1 MSEHFEISSE
11 PKSKEIWIN
20 CEAFRAHIFLSK
32 MEQIWELFLDEM
44 ALQRR
49 LREGNCCWEIS
60 LIISFGLNNFEYWTR
75 SSCSAPTPAPRS
87 LKPSL
92 NYPLQTW
99 CGLSNWFVKLKLILW
114 VNNNKNAGWTLIKLM
129 SVGKHHNRSCTVYFL
144 NRVFAVFAVNFMQL
158 TDYLS
163 NFEIKFS
170 SSSAFLRCSFP
181 NFLLLS
187 LES

>member
-1 MSEHFEISSE
+1 
-11 PKSKEIWIN
+11 
-20 CEAFRAHIFLSK
+20 
-32 MEQIWELFLDEM
+32 M
-44 ALQRR
+44 ASQKR
-49 LREGNCCWEIS
+49 LREGNCCREIS
-60 LIISFGLNNFEYWTR
+60 LMIGFSINNFEYWTR
-75 SSCSAPTPAPRS
+75 PGPPSCSSPPLPPVLWS
-87 LKPSL
+87 HPSIIC
-92 NYPLQTW
+92 PLQTW

-114 VNNNKNAGWTLIKLM
+114 VNNKKNAGWTLIKLM
-129 SVGKHHNRSCTVYFL
+129 SVGKHHNTSGPAQFIFWTEFL
-144 NRVFAVFAVNFMQL
+144 PSFAVNFMQL

>member
-1 MSEHFEISSE
+1 MNI
-11 PKSKEIWIN
+11 
-20 CEAFRAHIFLSK
+20 
-32 MEQIWELFLDEM
+32 ELDPASHLPVRPPPLPP
-44 ALQRR
+44 AP
-49 LREGNCCWEIS
+49 WS
-60 LIISFGLNNFEYWTR
+60 HPSIIS
-75 SSCSAPTPAPRS
+75 
-87 LKPSL
+87 
-92 NYPLQTW
+92 PLQTW

-129 SVGKHHNRSCTVYFL
+129 SVGKHHNTSSGPAQFIFRTEFL
-144 NRVFAVFAVNFMQL
+144 PSFAVNFMQL